1 MDLLSIF
8 VLAAEGAAAGAEHAD
23 KSETPFYIVGGLL
36 AVFAIVVGITGIRQ
50 PNLGEGPNRAFMA
63 IGALLVVAVM
73 ITSIAVS

>member
-23 KSETPFYIVGGLL
+23 KNETPFYLVGGAL
-36 AVFAIVVGITGIRQ
+36 AVFAIFVGITGIRS
-50 PNLGEGPNRAFMA
+50 PSLGEGPNRAFMA
-63 IGALLVVAVM
+63 IGALLVVATM